1 MIVVSF
7 GIIPHPTTFN
17 VTLHSAFTIPAVG
30 DAIFCPAPFGV
41 AAAAV
46 PTAGCPGATGTVPF
60 GATTTHVGF
69 GGNWQVVPKKHTSPR
84 FWSCCL
90 GVNAAAIPG
99 SLPSNLRSN
108 TGVASVTSP
117 PAPVPPALPP
127 LKNSKISG
135 SVPSPIK
142 HGRNGSVSAARAA
155 ADRFVEHS
163 PGGFSGFWAPIEKPV
178 ITGCAS
184 VPRMSILQNCRQ
196 KWPVPSCLGTQPT
209 TIPDTGSLLNLS
221 AVDPS
226 NRSNATALFPI
237 GFAGFN
243 GWFAFSSTPV
253 PSSNRSI
260 ENVFRESQFSFPNSG
275 TLIHLIRKSLIAAN
289 PSACTGN
296 VFVKPVGAT
305 PPPLV
310 LLAGLKSVHAAA
322 IRGKPDLN
330 NGTLGRAV
338 VSPAP
343 NVMFPFE
350 FRKIPFHTPLPV
362 PQAAPTWNT
371 SPSGLA
377 NRNSNPPD
385 LGPVSGAGLP
395 APSSSSPRNGNT

>member
-7 GIIPHPTTFN
+7 GIIPPPTTFN

-135 SVPSPIK
+135 SVPSPIR
-142 HGRNGSVSAARAA
+142 HGRNGSVSAALAA

-163 PGGFSGFWAPIEKPV
+163 PGGFSGFWAPIENPV
-178 ITGCAS
+178 ITGLLS
-184 VPRMSILQNCRQ
+184 VPSRSILQNCRQ
-196 KWPVPSCLGTQPT
+196 KWPVVSCLGTQPT
-209 TIPDTGSLLNLS
+209 IIPDTGSLLNRS

-260 ENVFRESQFSFPNSG
+260 ENVLLELHASNPNSG

-296 VFVKPVGAT
+296 VFKNPFAREPGFRSA
-305 PPPLV
+305 
-310 LLAGLKSVHAAA
+310 HAAA
-322 IRGKPDLN
+322 IFGRPALN
-330 NGTLGRAV
+330 NGTFAIFA
-338 VSPAP
+338 VSPPP
-343 NVMFPFE
+343 NVIFPFE
-350 FRKIPFHTPLPV
+350 FSQNPFHTPFPV
-362 PQAAPTWNT
+362 AHAAPTWNT
-371 SPSGLA
+371 SPSGFA
-377 NRNSNPPD
+377 NRNSKPPD
-385 LGPVSGAGLP
+385 NGPV
-395 APSSSSPRNGNT
+395 RT